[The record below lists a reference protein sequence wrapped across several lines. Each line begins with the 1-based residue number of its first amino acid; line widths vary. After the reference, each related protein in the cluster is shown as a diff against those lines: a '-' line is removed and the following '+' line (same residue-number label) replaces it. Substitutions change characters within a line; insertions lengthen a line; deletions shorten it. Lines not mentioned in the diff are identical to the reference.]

1 MTLEFSVLCISA
13 SVVCRKVVSNTPKT
27 NLHRKWFS
35 KNSKKN
41 SFKFSSL
48 CMEKHHNKMWKS
60 ESLPIG
66 NKSAPQSLFVY
77 VSGEIKVRRMSNHG
91 KGEGKVC
98 ESKSKGVVNINEWA
112 SSLGPRPLLDPHL
125 ERGLANESITK
136 FHSKLMFFLGCCYGI
151 RASMCVRRTE
161 LSSS

>member
-98 ESKSKGVVNINEWA
+98 ESKSKGVVNINEWGFITWA
-112 SSLGPRPLLDPHL
+112 QTSFGSTLGK
-125 ERGLANESITK
+125 GSCK
-136 FHSKLMFFLGCCYGI
+136 
-151 RASMCVRRTE
+151 
-161 LSSS
+161 